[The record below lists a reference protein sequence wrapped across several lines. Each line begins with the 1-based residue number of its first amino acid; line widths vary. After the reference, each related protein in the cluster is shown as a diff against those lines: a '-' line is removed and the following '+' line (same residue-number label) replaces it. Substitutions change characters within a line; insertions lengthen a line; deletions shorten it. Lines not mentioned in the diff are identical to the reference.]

1 MKLKVRKP
9 KDVGG
14 EISFRDN
21 GEWAEVCKDVD
32 FIFYMLDAYE
42 YDTNVKMK
50 DRFKDDIDWISS
62 NNQLYAPNF
71 GIILFVNKMDKI
83 SSDKN
88 KREEWAD
95 RNLPEIETH
104 IKESLDAFNQ
114 HFLLAA
120 PIALVSKDSRPNAI
134 SAALLKAVEK

>member
-1 MKLKVRKP
+1 
-9 KDVGG
+9 
-14 EISFRDN
+14 
-21 GEWAEVCKDVD
+21 
-32 FIFYMLDAYE
+32 MLDAYE